1 MALSCLDDENSQK
14 HRAKFQS
21 VPMHLIVSHVKGM
34 QDMSVA
40 ATAGARMS
48 AAIGEGMR
56 SETRAFIRREGEWHA
71 RTRG

>member
-1 MALSCLDDENSQK
+1 
-14 HRAKFQS
+14 
-21 VPMHLIVSHVKGM
+21 MHLIVSHVKGM